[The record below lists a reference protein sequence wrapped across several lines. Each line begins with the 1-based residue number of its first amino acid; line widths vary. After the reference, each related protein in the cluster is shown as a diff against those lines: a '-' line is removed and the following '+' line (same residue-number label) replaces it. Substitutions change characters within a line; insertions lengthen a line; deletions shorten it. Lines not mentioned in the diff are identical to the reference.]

1 MVCASI
7 AANGLS
13 SGWPVLSHRSM
24 SVVSLKLQMAI
35 KSKEK
40 IAMERA
46 GDLTKAVLGEAEGA
60 EDRHFIFPVMAVL
73 KSIFLKE

>member
-1 MVCASI
+1 
-7 AANGLS
+7 
-13 SGWPVLSHRSM
+13 
-24 SVVSLKLQMAI
+24 MAI

-60 EDRHFIFPVMAVL
+60 EDRHFIFPVMTVL